1 MTYSIS
7 TKQGNSAIEEEQTKQ
22 ETHVVLT
29 PTRDWLARVRMS
41 ASFQA
46 QQVGLIP
53 NGQKVKFIHC
63 DEHGWW
69 IVSPEEYPR
78 LERWDKFCACTL
90 SN

>member
-1 MTYSIS
+1 MTSSIS
-7 TKQGNSAIEEEQTKQ
+7 TQQGNSAIEVEQTEQ

-29 PTRDWLARVRMS
+29 PTGDWHARVRMS

-53 NGQKVKFIHC
+53 NGQKVKFTHC

-78 LERWDKFCACTL
+78 LERWDKFCACT
-90 SN
+90 